1 MGRVENKIKFWG
13 TISKFRGGAGGVLL
27 SGEG

>member
-1 MGRVENKIKFWG
+1 MGGVENKIKFWG
-13 TISKFRGGAGGVLL
+13 AISKFRGGVGGVLL